1 MIVLLGIKK
10 NTRVEI
16 REKLSLASKKR
27 KDYLAK
33 LNKYF
38 EEVVILST
46 CNRTEI
52 YINSKFNSS
61 KVIEIVFNIFK
72 WDIDLIENCFSLEED
87 KAVRHLMEVVCG
99 FHSKILGEDQI
110 LGQIKEAYRMS
121 IEYGAV
127 THELQR
133 LFQEAI
139 TCGKKFRTE
148 GKLYEIPVSSAS
160 IAVNKAIKN
169 HAKDIMI
176 IGYGEVGGL
185 ALKYALSNN
194 VNFIALVVRKPENI
208 NDIKD
213 SRVKVMTYDEGRD
226 IINNMDA
233 VISCTSA
240 PHLIIEKKHIK
251 NEGENL
257 IIFDLALP
265 RDVEESIGTISR
277 VRLYDIDEISS
288 MDDENKELRKER
300 MIDNKKIIDDY
311 VEEYVTWKS
320 LRGISGIIKEFKNE
334 GNRVIKEREITLIN
348 KFNDERQ
355 IEIAKMLIKSTSD
368 YYVNRAIKVLKEEE
382 LKGYGEECARILEK
396 IFLEKI

>member
-10 NTRVEI
+10 NTSVEI
-16 REKLSLASKKR
+16 REKLSLAPKKR
-27 KDYLAK
+27 KEYLAK

-52 YINSKFNSS
+52 YINSKFTSS
-61 KVIEIVFNIFK
+61 KAQEMIFNIFK
-72 WDIDLIENCFSLEED
+72 WDIDLMENCFCLEED
-87 KAVRHLMEVVCG
+87 KVVSHLMEVVCG

-110 LGQIKEAYRMS
+110 LGQIKEAYSMS
-121 IEYGAV
+121 MEYGTV
-127 THELQR
+127 TQELQR

-169 HAKDIMI
+169 DAKDIMI
-176 IGYGEVGGL
+176 IGYGEVGSL

-300 MIDNKKIIDDY
+300 MIENKKIIGDY

-320 LRGISGIIKEFKNE
+320 LRRISGIIKDFKDTE
-334 GNRVIKEREITLIN
+334 NRVIKEREITLNN

-396 IFLEKI
+396 IFLEKR

>member
-16 REKLSLASKKR
+16 REKLSLAPKKR
-27 KDYLAK
+27 KEYLVE

-38 EEVVILST
+38 EEAVILST

-52 YINSKFNSS
+52 YINSKFTGS
-61 KVIEIVFNIFK
+61 KVKEIIFNILK
-72 WDIDLIENCFSLEED
+72 WNIDLMENCFCLEED

-110 LGQIKEAYRMS
+110 LGQIKEAYSMS
-121 IEYGAV
+121 MEYETV

-169 HAKDIMI
+169 YAKDIMI
-176 IGYGEVGGL
+176 IGYGEVGSL
-185 ALKYALSNN
+185 ALKYTLSNN
-194 VNFIALVVRKPENI
+194 VNSIALVVRNPENI
-208 NDIKD
+208 NDIED

-251 NEGENL
+251 NEGKNL
-257 IIFDLALP
+257 SIFDLALP
-265 RDVEESIGTISR
+265 RDVEESIGSISR

-300 MIDNKKIIDDY
+300 MIENKKIIGNY
-311 VEEYVTWKS
+311 VEEYLTWKS
-320 LRGISGIIKEFKNE
+320 LRRISGIIKDFKDTE
-334 GNRVIKEREITLIN
+334 NRVIKEREITLNN

>member
-10 NTRVEI
+10 NTSVEI
-16 REKLSLASKKR
+16 REKLSLAPKKR
-27 KDYLAK
+27 KEYLVE

-52 YINSKFNSS
+52 YINSKFASS
-61 KVIEIVFNIFK
+61 KAQEMIFNIFK
-72 WDIDLIENCFSLEED
+72 WDIDLMENCFSLEED

-110 LGQIKEAYRMS
+110 LGQIKEAYNMS
-121 IEYGAV
+121 MEYGTV

-169 HAKDIMI
+169 NAKDIMI
-176 IGYGEVGGL
+176 IGYGEVGSL

-300 MIDNKKIIDDY
+300 MIENKKIIDDY
-311 VEEYVTWKS
+311 VEEYLTWKS

-334 GNRVIKEREITLIN
+334 ENRVIKEREITLNN

-382 LKGYGEECARILEK
+382 LKGHGEECARILEK

>member
-16 REKLSLASKKR
+16 REKLSLAPKKR

-194 VNFIALVVRKPENI
+194 VDFIALVVRKPENI

-334 GNRVIKEREITLIN
+334 GNRVIKERENTLIN

>member
-10 NTRVEI
+10 NTSVEI
-16 REKLSLASKKR
+16 REKLSLAPKKR
-27 KDYLAK
+27 KEYLAK

-52 YINSKFNSS
+52 YINSKCTSS
-61 KVIEIVFNIFK
+61 KAQEMIFNIFK
-72 WDIDLIENCFSLEED
+72 WDIDLMENCFCLEED
-87 KAVRHLMEVVCG
+87 KVVRHLMEVVCG

-110 LGQIKEAYRMS
+110 LGQIKEAYSMS
-121 IEYGAV
+121 MEYGTV
-127 THELQR
+127 TQELQR

-169 HAKDIMI
+169 DAKDIMI
-176 IGYGEVGGL
+176 IGYGEVGSL

-251 NEGENL
+251 NEGKNL

-300 MIDNKKIIDDY
+300 MIENKKIIGDY

-320 LRGISGIIKEFKNE
+320 LRRISGIIKDFKDTE
-334 GNRVIKEREITLIN
+334 NRVIKEREITLNN

-396 IFLEKI
+396 IFLEKR

>member
-16 REKLSLASKKR
+16 REKLSLAPKKR
-27 KDYLAK
+27 KEYLVE

-38 EEVVILST
+38 EEAVILST

-52 YINSKFNSS
+52 YINSKFTSS
-61 KVIEIVFNIFK
+61 KVKKIIFNIFK
-72 WDIDLIENCFSLEED
+72 WNIDLMENCFCLEED

-110 LGQIKEAYRMS
+110 LGQIKEAYSMS
-121 IEYGAV
+121 MEYGTV

-169 HAKDIMI
+169 DAKDIMI
-176 IGYGEVGGL
+176 IGYGEVGSL

-251 NEGENL
+251 NEGKNL

-300 MIDNKKIIDDY
+300 MIENKKIIDDY
-311 VEEYVTWKS
+311 VEEYLTWKS

-334 GNRVIKEREITLIN
+334 GNRVIKEREITLNN

>member
-16 REKLSLASKKR
+16 REKLSLAPKKR
-27 KDYLAK
+27 KEYLVE

-38 EEVVILST
+38 EEAVILST

-52 YINSKFNSS
+52 YINSKFTRS
-61 KVIEIVFNIFK
+61 KVKEIIFNILK
-72 WDIDLIENCFSLEED
+72 WNIDLMENCFCLEED

-110 LGQIKEAYRMS
+110 LGQIKEAYSMS
-121 IEYGAV
+121 MEYGTV

-169 HAKDIMI
+169 NAKDIMI
-176 IGYGEVGGL
+176 IGYGEVGSL
-185 ALKYALSNN
+185 ALKYTLSNN
-194 VNFIALVVRKPENI
+194 VNSIALVVRNPENI
-208 NDIKD
+208 NDIED
-213 SRVKVMTYDEGRD
+213 SRIKVMTYDEGRD

-251 NEGENL
+251 NKGKNL

-265 RDVEESIGTISR
+265 RDVEESIGNISR
-277 VRLYDIDEISS
+277 VKLYDIDEISS

-300 MIDNKKIIDDY
+300 MIENKKIIEDY

-320 LRGISGIIKEFKNE
+320 LRGISGIIKDFKDE
-334 GNRVIKEREITLIN
+334 ANRVIKEREITLNN

-382 LKGYGEECARILEK
+382 LKGYGEECIRILEK
-396 IFLEKI
+396 IFLGKI

>member
-10 NTRVEI
+10 NTSVEI
-16 REKLSLASKKR
+16 REKLSLAPKKR
-27 KDYLAK
+27 KEYLAK

-52 YINSKFNSS
+52 YINSKFTSS
-61 KVIEIVFNIFK
+61 KAQEMIFNIFK
-72 WDIDLIENCFSLEED
+72 WDIDLMGNCFCLEED
-87 KAVRHLMEVVCG
+87 KVVSHLMEVVCG

-110 LGQIKEAYRMS
+110 LGQIKEAYSMS
-121 IEYGAV
+121 MEYGTV
-127 THELQR
+127 TQELQR

-169 HAKDIMI
+169 DAKDIMI
-176 IGYGEVGGL
+176 IGYGEVGSL

-251 NEGENL
+251 NEGKNL

-300 MIDNKKIIDDY
+300 MIENKKIIGDY

-320 LRGISGIIKEFKNE
+320 LRRISGIIKDFKDTE
-334 GNRVIKEREITLIN
+334 NRVIKEREITLNN

-396 IFLEKI
+396 IFLEKR

>member
-10 NTRVEI
+10 NTSVEI
-16 REKLSLASKKR
+16 REKLSLAPKKR
-27 KDYLAK
+27 KEYLAK

-52 YINSKFNSS
+52 YINSKFTSL
-61 KVIEIVFNIFK
+61 KAKEMIFNIFK
-72 WDIDLIENCFSLEED
+72 WDIDLMGNCFCLEED
-87 KAVRHLMEVVCG
+87 KAVRHIMEVVCG

-110 LGQIKEAYRMS
+110 LGQIKEAYSMS
-121 IEYGAV
+121 MEYGTV

-169 HAKDIMI
+169 YAKDIMI
-176 IGYGEVGGL
+176 IGYGEVGSL
-185 ALKYALSNN
+185 VLKYALSNN
-194 VNFIALVVRKPENI
+194 VNSISLVVRKPENI
-208 NDIKD
+208 NDIED

-251 NEGENL
+251 NEGKNL
-257 IIFDLALP
+257 SIFDLALP
-265 RDVEESIGTISR
+265 RDVEESIGSISR

-288 MDDENKELRKER
+288 MDDENKELRKDR
-300 MIDNKKIIDDY
+300 MIENKKIIGDY

-320 LRGISGIIKEFKNE
+320 LRRISGIIKDFKDTE
-334 GNRVIKEREITLIN
+334 NRVIKEREITLNN

>member
-16 REKLSLASKKR
+16 REKLSLAPKKR
-27 KDYLAK
+27 KEYLVE

-38 EEVVILST
+38 EEAVILST

-52 YINSKFNSS
+52 YINSKFTGS
-61 KVIEIVFNIFK
+61 KVKEIIFNILK
-72 WDIDLIENCFSLEED
+72 WNIDLMENCFCLEED

-110 LGQIKEAYRMS
+110 LGQIKEAYSMS
-121 IEYGAV
+121 MEYETV

-169 HAKDIMI
+169 YAKDIMI
-176 IGYGEVGGL
+176 IGYGEVGSL
-185 ALKYALSNN
+185 ALKYTLSNN
-194 VNFIALVVRKPENI
+194 VNSIALVVRNPENI
-208 NDIKD
+208 NDIED

-251 NEGENL
+251 NEGKNL

-265 RDVEESIGTISR
+265 RDVEESIGSIRR
-277 VRLYDIDEISS
+277 VKLYDIDEISS

-300 MIDNKKIIDDY
+300 MIENKKIIGNY
-311 VEEYVTWKS
+311 VEEYLTWKS
-320 LRGISGIIKEFKNE
+320 LRRISGIIKDFKDTE
-334 GNRVIKEREITLIN
+334 NRVIKEREITLNN

>member
-16 REKLSLASKKR
+16 REKLSLAPKKR

-61 KVIEIVFNIFK
+61 KVMEIVFNIFK

>member
-10 NTRVEI
+10 NTSVEI
-16 REKLSLASKKR
+16 REKLSLAPKKR
-27 KDYLAK
+27 KEYLAK

-52 YINSKFNSS
+52 YINSKFTSS
-61 KVIEIVFNIFK
+61 KAQEMIFNIFK
-72 WDIDLIENCFSLEED
+72 WDIDLMENCFCLEED
-87 KAVRHLMEVVCG
+87 KVVSHLMEVVCG

-110 LGQIKEAYRMS
+110 LGQIKEAYSMS
-121 IEYGAV
+121 TEYGTV
-127 THELQR
+127 TQELQR

-169 HAKDIMI
+169 DAKDIMI
-176 IGYGEVGGL
+176 IGYGEVGSL

-251 NEGENL
+251 NEGKNL

-300 MIDNKKIIDDY
+300 MIENKKIIGDY

-320 LRGISGIIKEFKNE
+320 LRRISGIIKDFKDTE
-334 GNRVIKEREITLIN
+334 NRVIKEREITLNN

-396 IFLEKI
+396 IFLEKR